1 MNAVS
6 NGEFAIA
13 VIPECCAYSVTEWA
27 QENNLKFI
35 NDINTDNLD
44 WYFPYRNS
52 YDRIIRGIAADL
64 HGIMLDQNIA
74 DLNTNSWLQ
83 VKETATEFIL
93 SWINADH
100 CQIPIVKKHNDC
112 HSALYQAYTN
122 TLAEGI
128 FFDVN
133 EINLLPTVLNKRYN
147 LNLTNTV
154 PELPD
159 DFYDR
164 TVPYWYID
172 ELYKTNKTFA
182 ETIDN
187 FCNRDKIY
195 PLSLTKLADQ
205 LL

>member
-13 VIPECCAYSVTEWA
+13 VIPECCAYSVTQWA

-35 NDINTDNLD
+35 NNINTDNLD
-44 WYFPYRNS
+44 WYLPYRAS

-64 HGIMLDQNIA
+64 HGIMLDQNIV

-83 VKETATEFIL
+83 VEETAMEFIR
-93 SWINADH
+93 SWIKADH
-100 CQIPIVKKHNDC
+100 CEIPIVRKDLGC
-112 HSALYQAYTN
+112 HSGLYQAYTN
-122 TLAEGI
+122 SLSEGI
-128 FFDVN
+128 FFDVA
-133 EINLLPTVLNKRYN
+133 ELDLLPAVLNKQYN

-159 DFYDR
+159 DFYLR

-172 ELYKTNKTFA
+172 ELYKTNKRLA
-182 ETIDN
+182 EKIDD
-187 FCNRDKIY
+187 FCSIY
-195 PLSLTKLADQ
+195 QTYPGTLTKLADQ